1 LRTLYRAT
9 WLTGVFACLAPL
21 TAAWG
26 QAPRAPLPPETDL
39 SHDGWYAEMPPA
51 LAEAKRTGKDMLI
64 DFGGSDW
71 CVACSLLKEHVLTKP
86 AFIERASKQFVL
98 VDIDTLARGLSPAR
112 KARYVA
118 LQKKYKVGTFPSVFL
133 ATPEGEPYAWT
144 TYIPPRD
151 DLSPAEIEALKEAD
165 TPEHFWAQLEPL
177 IAAGKAFREGL
188 AKADGVKGAGKAD
201 LLIDAMAH
209 VRPDFIEV
217 YYSQRVNELKQLDA
231 ADHRGFL
238 AYLAGAK
245 AYNELELKIGGG
257 YDLNPAV
264 KVADV
269 DALIARYR
277 LKGETLQQALAMK
290 TALLVREGKLQEA
303 LGAMEKFV
311 AAQSTRSAFDRGD
324 YLPVTSETIA
334 KLKQRIAEGKSGG
347 TMARGLALHRIFE
360 YQELPSRYK
369 ISCHATETSA
379 FEPDVAVRRSL
390 ADIYGTALLE
400 STASL
405 QGEKRAK
412 ALGKG
417 LEGTSFLNNG
427 AIRKILLETLPS
439 LVGSAKTPNYLPE
452 PYRSW
457 VG

>member
-1 LRTLYRAT
+1 MKSLYHTA
-9 WLTGVFACLAPL
+9 WLASVLACLTPL

-26 QAPRAPLPPETDL
+26 QAPRAALPPETDM

-51 LAEAKRTGKDMLI
+51 LAEAKRTGKDMII

-71 CVACSLLKEHVLTKP
+71 CVSCKLLKDNILVKP
-86 AFIERASKQFVL
+86 EFNKRASSQFVL
-98 VDIDTLARGLSPAR
+98 VDIDTLARGLSAER

-118 LQKKYKVGTFPSVFL
+118 LQKQYKVGTFPSLFL
-133 ATPEGEPYAWT
+133 TTPEGEPYAWT
-144 TYIPPRD
+144 TYIPP
-151 DLSPAEIEALKEAD
+151 EQGQAD
-165 TPEHFWAQLEPL
+165 TPERFWAQLQPL

-188 AKADGVKGAGKAD
+188 AKADRMKGAAKAD
-201 LLIDAMAH
+201 ALIDAMAQ
-209 VRPDFIEV
+209 VRPDFLEV
-217 YYSQRVNELKQLDA
+217 YYAERVAELKTLDP

-245 AYNELELKIGGG
+245 AYNDLELKIGGG
-257 YDLNPAV
+257 YDLNPDV

-269 DALIARYR
+269 DALIARYK

-290 TALLVREGKLQEA
+290 AALLVREGKLREA
-303 LGAMEKFV
+303 LGTVEEFV

-324 YLPVTSETIA
+324 YMLVTPENIA
-334 KLKQRIAEGKSGG
+334 RMKQRIAEGARGG
-347 TMARGLALHRIFE
+347 TAARSLALHRIFE
-360 YQELPSRYK
+360 NQELPSRYK
-369 ISCHATETSA
+369 ISCHATETTA

-390 ADIYGTALLE
+390 ANIYGKALLE

-412 ALGKG
+412 ALAKG
-417 LEGTSFLNNG
+417 LQDTSFLNSG
-427 AIRKILLETLPS
+427 PIRTILLETLPS
-439 LVGSAKTPNYLPE
+439 LVGRENTPNYLPE

-457 VG
+457 VRES

>member
-1 LRTLYRAT
+1 MKSLYRAA
-9 WLTGVFACLAPL
+9 WLTSVFGCLAPL

-26 QAPRAPLPPETDL
+26 QTPRAPLPPETDM
-39 SHDGWYAEMPPA
+39 SHNGWYAEMPPA
-51 LAEAKRTGKDMLI
+51 LAEAKRTGKDMII

-71 CVACSLLKEHVLTKP
+71 CEACKLLKENVLIKP
-86 AFIERASKQFVL
+86 EFNARASKQFVL
-98 VDIDTLARGLSPAR
+98 VDIDTLARGLSPER

-133 ATPEGEPYAWT
+133 TTPDGEPYAWT
-144 TYIPPRD
+144 TYIPTRD
-151 DLSPAEIEALKEAD
+151 DLSTTEIDALKEAD
-165 TPEHFWAQLEPL
+165 TPEHFWAQLQPMM
-177 IAAGKAFREGL
+177 AAGKAFREGL
-188 AKADGVKGAGKAD
+188 AKADPMKGPGKPD
-201 LLIDAMAH
+201 VLIDAMAH
-209 VRPDFIEV
+209 VRPDFLEQ
-217 YYSQRVNELKQLDA
+217 YYAQRVKELKDLDPS
-231 ADHRGFL
+231 DHRGFL

-245 AYNELELKIGGG
+245 AYNDLELKIGGG

-290 TALLVREGKLQEA
+290 AALLAREGKLREA
-303 LGAMEKFV
+303 LGTIEEFV
-311 AAQSTRSAFDRGD
+311 AAQSTRNAFDRGD
-324 YLPVTSETIA
+324 YLLVTPETIT

-347 TMARGLALHRIFE
+347 TMGQVLALHRIFE
-360 YQELPSRYK
+360 YQALPSRYK

-379 FEPDVAVRRSL
+379 FEPDIAVRRSL
-390 ADIYGTALLE
+390 SETYGKALLE

-427 AIRKILLETLPS
+427 AIRTILLETLPS
-439 LVGSAKTPNYLPE
+439 LVGSANTPKYLPE